1 MSLLRRRLRFLSRFR
16 DERDDQLRHCADL
29 LIELPAYRLEE
40 IIRCPDE
47 LLART
52 ICAQPPHRVLHL
64 IVDQTATWARVF
76 TARAL
81 ACHDIVGEVHRTH
94 DLGADPHLTGVPIA
108 LETDKGV
115 FVYKPRPVLLD
126 HLYNEFVG
134 ILCECGIKYPPGR
147 LKVSVKPGYGFIE
160 YVQSD
165 HSPVSISIEQ
175 FQMVGTVLAIT
186 YALCGTDFH
195 YENIVF
201 SQNRAFLV
209 DLEGLLQPIVSV
221 SGEVASDTLSVL
233 NTGIL
238 PARVVSGDNIDFDPS
253 IVGSRRFQFSC
264 SYSTAML
271 ALRAGFRNTYKV
283 LQESRNQI
291 TQNAVFKAFA
301 RAQSRYI
308 SVQTIDYYRA
318 LSRFAKSIRATTKAG
333 EKCDSL
339 DQLYSE
345 LGSGDPFI
353 LFEKEA
359 LSQFCIPMF
368 FHSPGPS
375 TIVSEEGKKV
385 SVKIKRD
392 GFSASKYRISTL
404 SPADLRRQGWFV
416 ECSFECNALNRRMEF
431 QSSDEWNGL
440 PKAALLDAR
449 RLIAW
454 LSSLVS
460 DLRKIDP
467 SDTCFLV
474 VPIYEDGQWRL
485 HNRRLDKQESQIL
498 TDLLYL
504 ATALKNSS
512 RESNQM
518 TQRLME
524 KLAKRLAAAIMD
536 QSDIER
542 RIIVFNEFSR
552 EHPPPS
558 FCVSNTEGPCSI
570 VITDFLNGKRLA
582 PERGEAFLRSLAE
595 ALSGGNLRYGGIFQV
610 PSLYFSIGVPC
621 LLLVLCILTLAVS
634 QNGAEVKAL
643 NAKLP

>member
-1 MSLLRRRLRFLSRFR
+1 MG
-16 DERDDQLRHCADL
+16 EDQ
-29 LIELPAYRLEE
+29 
-40 IIRCPDE
+40 
-47 LLART
+47 
-52 ICAQPPHRVLHL
+52 
-64 IVDQTATWARVF
+64 
-76 TARAL
+76 
-81 ACHDIVGEVHRTH
+81 H
-94 DLGADPHLTGVPIA
+94 DLGADPPLTGVPIV
-108 LETDKGV
+108 LETDRGV

-134 ILCECGIKYPPGR
+134 ILCERGIKYPPGR

-165 HSPVSISIEQ
+165 HSPVSISTEQ

-201 SQNRAFLV
+201 SQNRVFLV

-221 SGEVASDTLSVL
+221 SGEVTSDTLSVL

-238 PARVVSGDNIDFDPS
+238 PARVVSGDSIDFDPS

-271 ALRAGFRNTYKV
+271 ALLAGFRDTYKV
-283 LQESRNQI
+283 LQNSRDQI

-318 LSRFAKSIRATTKAG
+318 LSRFAKSIPATTEAR
-333 EKCDSL
+333 ETCDSL

-345 LGSGDPFI
+345 LGSEDPFI

-368 FHSPGPS
+368 FHSLGLS
-375 TIVSEEGKKV
+375 TIISEGGKKV

-392 GFSASKYRISTL
+392 GFSTSKYRISTL
-404 SPADLRRQGWFV
+404 SRADQRRQGWFV
-416 ECSFECNALNRRMEF
+416 ECSFECNALNRRLEF
-431 QSSDEWNGL
+431 HSSDEWNGL
-440 PKAALLDAR
+440 PNAALPDAR
-449 RLIAW
+449 KLIAW

-460 DLRKIDP
+460 DLRKIGP
-467 SDTCFLV
+467 LDTCFLV
-474 VPIYEDGQWRL
+474 VPIYDDGQWRL

-504 ATALKNSS
+504 ATALNTNS
-512 RESNQM
+512 REINRM
-518 TQRLME
+518 TQQLME
-524 KLAKRLAAAIMD
+524 KFAKRIAVAIMS

-542 RIIVFNEFSR
+542 RIIVFNQFSR
-552 EHPPPS
+552 EEFSPS
-558 FCVSNTEGPCSI
+558 FFVSNTEGPCSI
-570 VITDFLNGKRLA
+570 VISDFLNGKRLA
-582 PERGEAFLRSLAE
+582 PDRCGAFLRSLAE
-595 ALSGGNLRYGGIFQV
+595 ALSSRNLRYGGIFQV
-610 PSLYFSIGVPC
+610 PPLYFSIGIPC

-634 QNGAEVKAL
+634 QNDAEVRARQSG
-643 NAKLP
+643 